1 MAEWCFLGTLV
12 SHLLTCPL
20 RGLPSADLQGPEAV
34 TAVVSWG
41 CPGGVLGVFWGC
53 SLSPP
58 VTRRAKALAL
68 LSAPEPLRSAGEHPT
83 TFDPTVIASRL
94 RQMGDRCN
102 MDFERVS
109 SEALAEVLKG
119 KMEKFAA
126 AVDSLSRRWSDQ
138 NPELAYEKAF
148 LSVAVKLVMHVT
160 EKVPAL
166 LRPNQL
172 IEVING
178 NSRVRNYI
186 EACGGWENLDS

>member
-1 MAEWCFLGTLV
+1 
-12 SHLLTCPL
+12 HLLTRPL
-20 RGLPSADLQGPEAV
+20 R
-34 TAVVSWG
+34 
-41 CPGGVLGVFWGC
+41 
-53 SLSPP
+53 
-58 VTRRAKALAL
+58 ALAL
-68 LSAPEPLRSAGEHPT
+68 LSAPEPLRSVVEHPT

-94 RQMGDRCN
+94 RQMGDQCN

-109 SEALAEVLKG
+109 SE
-119 KMEKFAA
+119 FAA

-186 EACGGWENLDS
+186 EACGGWVRMRRWWGCLRHSVSLRAKINKCLLLLLFYLCFS